1 MKARV
6 TKSDGTVVEI
16 EGTPEEIARATETA
30 SLVRVPEPGHRASD
44 LTHGGHSIRAIDK
57 PS

>member
-6 TKSDGTVVEI
+6 TKPDGTVVEI
-16 EGTPEEIARATETA
+16 EGTPEEIARAIGTPKRRLRA
-30 SLVRVPEPGHRASD
+30 LVQTDPSVRIG
-44 LTHGGHSIRAIDK
+44 IDK

>member
-6 TKSDGTVVEI
+6 TKPDGTVVEI
-16 EGTPEEIARATETA
+16 EGTPEEIARAIERPARRLRVLATTDPR
-30 SLVRVPEPGHRASD
+30 VRIG
-44 LTHGGHSIRAIDK
+44 IDK